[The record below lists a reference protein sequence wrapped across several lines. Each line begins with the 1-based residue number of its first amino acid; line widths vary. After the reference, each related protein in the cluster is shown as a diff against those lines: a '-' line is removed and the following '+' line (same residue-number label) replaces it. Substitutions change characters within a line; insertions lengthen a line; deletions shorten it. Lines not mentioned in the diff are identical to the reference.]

1 MGDSDGKSLLPGRA
15 AAGPHPEKQELVA
28 KTVARQVTTS
38 GDEQVDAAAQRQA
51 GDAAVASGLAAF
63 ADAEEACRSKFPMS
77 TDAVRLTVRK
87 AVESARGAFAS
98 AVAQEKEPL
107 HGPALET
114 YRRKLDDSMAEW
126 TGRDSDGTPGEVAVE
141 IVEGSARLV
150 RVRAASGRCAQ
161 LVEDNHRAIL
171 QASRPS
177 HWSPCVA
184 GHHVTDPHCGDARCR
199 SNGARMRSGVRRCF
213 RSTPS
218 GSPAAAHC
226 AAERRG
232 VGRVRCA
239 SARARARRAM
249 RLRLGGGFRCSVR
262 RCAPGGAPRGRT
274 GAGGGL
280 LALPRRR
287 AAPCGRAGR
296 AASRHARRGSS
307 HSRGAGGGGCREGA
321 QGDGGA
327 AAGRQGVAAAR
338 AQGGAGPGARRGG
351 AAGGGPSGARTIPH
365 ASQARPRPLRPRPR
379 LPPRLLHCLPRR
391 RGRGAGAGASDGAG
405 AEGAD
410 ARVQRLEKK
419 LEKGLRDASL
429 STCAEVPP
437 PLSSSLGFLDPWAAR
452 CGRCF
457 RCFALALRAA
467 AASPHAVTRASLHVS
482 QVAKARADAARVG
495 EAAKADA
502 AAQVRQLQHQT
513 PPRSAGANTPPRSHD
528 SGAPRRRSGGTRRD
542 ARRRAAGRC
551 RGRAAA
557 RRHRGRGRAAAP
569 RAIGSVRR
577 AGERG
582 RAAPRARAPTAL
594 APGRRD
600 TWRAAG
606 AAVGTDRRAT
616 RQVSAVRGEVQEV
629 SLAVAAARVE
639 AAEELRAQDA
649 HIAGNC
655 RQARGPGPPPCPS
668 PAPWRLCMGARPAGR
683 ACRGRERGESE

>member
-351 AAGGGPSGARTIPH
+351 AAGGGRAVQGRSRTRPKLALAR
-365 ASQARPRPLRPRPR
+365 SARALDSLRACCIVCREGGGGGGGGGE
-379 LPPRLLHCLPRR
+379 RR
-391 RGRGAGAGASDGAG
+391 RGGRGRRRAGAKAGEEAREGAARRLALDVRRGTSAPLIVAWISRSVGSALRPVLPVLCFGAPCSCSIPACSDTCLSARVPGRQGARRRGAG
-405 AEGAD
+405 
-410 ARVQRLEKK
+410 
-419 LEKGLRDASL
+419 
-429 STCAEVPP
+429 
-437 PLSSSLGFLDPWAAR
+437 
-452 CGRCF
+452 
-457 RCFALALRAA
+457 
-467 AASPHAVTRASLHVS
+467 
-482 QVAKARADAARVG
+482 
-495 EAAKADA
+495 
-502 AAQVRQLQHQT
+502 
-513 PPRSAGANTPPRSHD
+513 
-528 SGAPRRRSGGTRRD
+528 
-542 ARRRAAGRC
+542 
-551 RGRAAA
+551 
-557 RRHRGRGRAAAP
+557 GRGRQ
-569 RAIGSVRR
+569 S
-577 AGERG
+577 
-582 RAAPRARAPTAL
+582 
-594 APGRRD
+594 
-600 TWRAAG
+600 
-606 AAVGTDRRAT
+606 
-616 RQVSAVRGEVQEV
+616 
-629 SLAVAAARVE
+629 
-639 AAEELRAQDA
+639 
-649 HIAGNC
+649 
-655 RQARGPGPPPCPS
+655 
-668 PAPWRLCMGARPAGR
+668 
-683 ACRGRERGESE
+683 